1 MSDELDPGLRRLF
14 AATAEAPADEAF
26 VQGVAVRT
34 LRERRLG
41 LLARIL
47 IGAVAVAA
55 LLALLT
61 AGLAPMLEKSA
72 GSITALVT
80 GSPVGWAA
88 GLALALAGAICVR
101 TLAPLVAMRRR

>member
-1 MSDELDPGLRRLF
+1 
-14 AATAEAPADEAF
+14 
-26 VQGVAVRT
+26 
-34 LRERRLG
+34 
-41 LLARIL
+41 
-47 IGAVAVAA
+47 
-55 LLALLT
+55 
-61 AGLAPMLEKSA
+61 MLEKSA